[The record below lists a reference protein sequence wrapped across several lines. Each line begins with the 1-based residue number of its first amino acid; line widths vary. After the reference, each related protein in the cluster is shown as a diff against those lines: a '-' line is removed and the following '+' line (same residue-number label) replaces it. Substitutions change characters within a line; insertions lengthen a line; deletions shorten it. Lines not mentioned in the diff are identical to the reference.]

1 MRHYRAN
8 GSRPRAKLSDS
19 APKIKS
25 DEKKDERKETNDT
38 LRSECPIEN
47 SHDAMLGCWDS
58 FGTLFLMGALVLIGK
73 LIRMLNGSAKLVAGF
88 LSEELWD
95 CWAEK

>member
-1 MRHYRAN
+1 MVGVQQNRNPVMGRYRAN

-25 DEKKDERKETNDT
+25 DEKRDERKETNDT
-38 LRSECPIEN
+38 LVIQHPNEI

-73 LIRMLNGSAKLVAGF
+73 LI
-88 LSEELWD
+88 
-95 CWAEK
+95 